1 MSLALSE
8 AKRKEEREREADE
21 RRRENEERRYR
32 QQEQERQR
40 EEAGNATGGPVPRD
54 KSNSFHSNDEVKDQS
69 ANALIP

>member
-1 MSLALSE
+1 MLCLE

-40 EEAGNATGGPVPRD
+40 EEAGKISRSTWVAPVPHDRLEGEPWWMI
-54 KSNSFHSNDEVKDQS
+54 SWVTN
-69 ANALIP
+69 I